1 MEPAGDE
8 AKREVLSQG
17 LRLNLKPEGLT
28 QIKSQGKSIPAR
40 GNSMRKDPAEGMLG
54 KLEED
59 RRLARLEAGG
69 RWEMR
74 KK

>member
-1 MEPAGDE
+1 M
-8 AKREVLSQG
+8 LSQG

-28 QIKSQGKSIPAR
+28 QIKSIPAR
-40 GNSMRKDPAEGMLG
+40 GNSMCKDAVEGMLG

-69 RWEMR
+69 RWEVR
-74 KK
+74 KKW

>member
-1 MEPAGDE
+1 M
-8 AKREVLSQG
+8 LSQG
-17 LRLNLKPEGLT
+17 LRLSLKPEELT
-28 QIKSQGKSIPAR
+28 QIKSEGKSIPAR
-40 GNSMRKDPAEGMLG
+40 GNSICKDPAEGMLG
-54 KLEED
+54 KLEEED

>member
-1 MEPAGDE
+1 M
-8 AKREVLSQG
+8 LSQG

-28 QIKSQGKSIPAR
+28 QIKSIPAR
-40 GNSMRKDPAEGMLG
+40 GNSMCKDAVEGRLG

-69 RWEMR
+69 RWEVR

>member
-1 MEPAGDE
+1 M
-8 AKREVLSQG
+8 LSQG

-28 QIKSQGKSIPAR
+28 QIKSIPAR
-40 GNSMRKDPAEGMLG
+40 GNSMCKDAVEGMLG

-69 RWEMR
+69 RWEVR

>member
-1 MEPAGDE
+1 M
-8 AKREVLSQG
+8 LSQG

-28 QIKSQGKSIPAR
+28 QIKSIPAR
-40 GNSMRKDPAEGMLG
+40 GTSMCKDAVEGMLG

-69 RWEMR
+69 RWEVR
-74 KK
+74 KKW